1 MDDEVGSLASMIAYY
16 LQPMTHRGFSAY
28 NLCLQESLDV
38 CPSASSVVAGGS
50 AGRSFGSDR
59 VSVTA
64 GSADSPESK
73 WHEMLQ
79 YRLLLSG
86 YLSALLMK

>member
-16 LQPMTHRGFSAY
+16 LQPMAHRGFSAY
-28 NLCLQESLDV
+28 NVCKIESLDV
-38 CPSASSVVAGGS
+38 CPSASPVVAGGS

-79 YRLLLSG
+79 YRLVVRISFC
-86 YLSALLMK
+86 SAE